1 MIDKL
6 MKIMY
11 ISLFSH
17 GGFMAEY
24 VLITGATGGLGSAF
38 ALECARRGYDVVL
51 TDVRPAGSALAG
63 YLAEKYNI
71 RAVYFPCDLSRA
83 EDRGQL
89 YQHLTAEGYR
99 FWGLLNVAG
108 TDYEGAFA
116 ERTRDQV
123 LQILRVNVEATID
136 NTHSILKLRAPD
148 RQFMLINV
156 ASLAAFQP
164 MPYKAIYAATK
175 RMLLDFTLAIGEEIQ
190 DFGSATALCPA
201 GMPTNPD
208 VMRAIFAQGFWGR
221 MTTVNPDEVANRTIS
236 AALRGRRIVIRGGIN
251 QLIRSLA
258 SFVPP
263 EWTARFIG
271 RRWSAAQSDRSGWQA
286 WQAALARVNATR

>member
-1 MIDKL
+1 MP
-6 MKIMY
+6 
-11 ISLFSH
+11 
-17 GGFMAEY
+17 AY

-38 ALECARRGYDVVL
+38 ALECARRGYDLVL
-51 TDVRPAGSALAG
+51 TDVRPAGSALAS
-63 YLAEKYNI
+63 YLAEKYGI
-71 RAVYFPCDLSRA
+71 KATYYPCDLSRA
-83 EDRGQL
+83 EDRSRF
-89 YQHLTAEGYR
+89 YQQITAEGYR

-108 TDYEGAFA
+108 TDFEGAFA

-148 RQFMLINV
+148 RRFMLVNV

-175 RMLLDFTLAIGEEIQ
+175 RMLLDFTLAIGEEIR
-190 DFGSATALCPA
+190 DFGTATALCPA

-221 MTTVNPDEVANRTIS
+221 MTTVNPDEVACCTIR
-236 AALRGRRIVIRGGIN
+236 AALRGRRVVIPGGIN
-251 QLIRSLA
+251 QFIRSLA
-258 SFVPP
+258 GFFPA

-271 RRWSAAQSDRSGWQA
+271 RRWSATQNGEAGWQA
-286 WQAALARVNATR
+286 WQAALARVNGMQ

>member
-1 MIDKL
+1 
-6 MKIMY
+6 
-11 ISLFSH
+11 
-17 GGFMAEY
+17 MAEY

-38 ALECARRGYDVVL
+38 ALECARRGYDLVL
-51 TDVRPAGSALAG
+51 TDVRPAGSALAT
-63 YLAEKYNI
+63 YLAENYGI
-71 RAVYFPCDLSRA
+71 QAAYYPCDLSRA
-83 EDRGQL
+83 EERSRL
-89 YQHLTAEGYR
+89 YQLLAAQSYR

-108 TDYEGAFA
+108 TDFEGAFA
-116 ERTRDQV
+116 ERTRDQI
-123 LQILRVNVEATID
+123 LQILRVNIEATID
-136 NTHSILKLRAPD
+136 NTHSILTLRAPD
-148 RQFMLINV
+148 RRFMLVNV

-221 MTTVNPDEVANRTIS
+221 MTTVNPDEVAQCTLR
-236 AALRGRRIVIRGGIN
+236 AALRGRRVVIPGGIN
-251 QLIRSLA
+251 PFIRSLA
-258 SFVPP
+258 GLLPA

-271 RRWSAAQSDRSGWQA
+271 RRWSAAQSGENGWPA
-286 WQAALARVNATR
+286 WQSALARVNGTQ

>member
-1 MIDKL
+1 
-6 MKIMY
+6 MKEY
-11 ISLFSH
+11 I
-17 GGFMAEY
+17 
-24 VLITGATGGLGSAF
+24 LITGATGGLGSAF
-38 ALECARRGYDVVL
+38 ALECARRGYDLVL
-51 TDVRPAGSALAG
+51 TDVRPAGSALAV
-63 YLAEKYNI
+63 YLAQKYNI
-71 RAVYFPCDLSRA
+71 KAAYYACDLARA
-83 EDRGQL
+83 EERGRF
-89 YQHLTAEGYR
+89 YQRLFDKGYR

-108 TDYEGAFA
+108 TDFEGAFE
-116 ERTRDQV
+116 ERTRDQI

-148 RQFMLINV
+148 RRFMLVNV

-190 DFGSATALCPA
+190 GFGSATALCPA
-201 GMPTNPD
+201 GMPTNTD

-221 MTTVNPDEVANRTIS
+221 MTTVNPDEVAACTMR
-236 AALRGRRIVIRGGIN
+236 AALRGRRVVIPGGIN

-258 SFVPP
+258 GLVPA

-271 RRWSAAQSDRSGWQA
+271 RRWSAAQNGESSWQA
-286 WQAALARVNATR
+286 WRSAVASISERSNLGTF